1 MKKFR
6 FNSLSFIII
15 MTFFYTMVSCQEE
28 KKQDAVS
35 IGFYNLENL
44 FDTINDVGMVNS
56 EEFTPQGKRE
66 WTSARYHEKLA
77 HMAYVISRIAMDDT
91 PDGLAVCGVCEVENR
106 GVLDDLVKEASIK
119 DRHYQIVHFDSPD
132 RRGIDVALL
141 YQAKFFKVVN
151 VAKHRLTLEG
161 DSSFRSRD
169 QLVVSGLLNG
179 DEITFIVN
187 HWPSRY
193 RGEEASRPK
202 RKAAAEL
209 SRHIVDSLH
218 AINPKAKILVM
229 GDLNDDP
236 TDPSVIKYLQAK
248 GNAGQ
253 LKEGDLFDP
262 MINMFANGE
271 GSLEYRDKWNFF
283 DQIIVSQT
291 LLNKE
296 LPGYHFVDA
305 KVFKEPFI
313 FQAEGRYKGYPLRT
327 FAGGKYLDGYSDH
340 LPVYAILRHR

>member
-1 MKKFR
+1 
-6 FNSLSFIII
+6 
-15 MTFFYTMVSCQEE
+15 
-28 KKQDAVS
+28 
-35 IGFYNLENL
+35 
-44 FDTINDVGMVNS
+44 MVNS

-66 WTSARYHEKLA
+66 WTSARYHEKLS
-77 HMAYVISRIAMDDT
+77 HMAFVISKIAMDET

-119 DRHYQIVHFDSPD
+119 DRDYQIVHFDSPD

-151 VAKHRLTLEG
+151 VAKHRLTMEG

-202 RKAAAEL
+202 RKVAAEL
-209 SRHIVDSLH
+209 SRHIVDSLLSL
-218 AINPKAKILVM
+218 NPDSKIVLM

-236 TDPSVIKYLQAK
+236 DDVSVLTYLRTVEGTD
-248 GNAGQ
+248 Q
-253 LKEGDLFDP
+253 LATGDLFNP
-262 MINMFANGE
+262 MLKMFHDGQ
-271 GSLEYRDKWNFF
+271 GSLEYRDKWNLF
-283 DQIIVSQT
+283 DQMIISQG
-291 LLNKE
+291 LLKKDNQGYSFVTARIFDKAYMKE
-296 LPGYHFVDA
+296 GKGKY
-305 KVFKEPFI
+305 E
-313 FQAEGRYKGYPLRT
+313 GYPFRT
-327 FAGGKYLDGYSDH
+327 FAGGKYLGGYSDH
-340 LPVYAILRHR
+340 LPVYTTLKRN